1 MEDATVCIRWT
12 NPMDEQFLEYLGSF
26 FSDEPLVLS
35 EFDEKAFEAYEERQ
49 EAFSLFLAG
58 Y

>member
-1 MEDATVCIRWT
+1 
-12 NPMDEQFLEYLGSF
+12 MDEQFLEYLGSF